1 MNNWPWEELGLPGF
15 VELPA
20 IRRAYAERLKETRP
34 DENPEGFQ
42 RLHSAYQAACRLA
55 RRRGTEAERVAE
67 SDSSQSDGDG
77 DGDSTQSGG
86 DVRKTIPGDI
96 PESEP
101 VREWDFERLFAEG
114 AVEERARRFQKLW
127 ALRRK
132 NQFRYDIW
140 RPTPSRDPAEAALAW
155 VSVVRALSLVEELV
169 SGGAEAPLWN
179 LFCKSELFLYVRNQ
193 PDFVFA
199 LEDFLRECPEVPEI
213 CCQTLFR
220 AYGFETRHAG
230 REYKLLYQLLK
241 ERIPN
246 QDGATAKK
254 QSRRPF
260 DGTRSRLL
268 SLLLLVLAALIVN
281 ILVDSAVLQGHRR
294 EWVCDWMSEDFGCE
308 FVQAGDREWGKVCVL
323 LDSRARLH
331 CLARWNGSRDLQQG
345 KRGYVTNYAE
355 VRMSRKIADFA
366 ARRDCAIFPER
377 DAGDLAAAAENWSED
392 YLRFPLTGAG
402 EEISALGDLLSAVK
416 GEAWY
421 QTLPPEYVLY
431 LCWNDWSFY
440 AYDTRADDFDTTV
453 LRRYYERFFGADL
466 CRIVL
471 EETGIAASDMGEAF
485 SLFTES
491 GSVRL
496 ENRDFFHVVGVEKEH
511 FKPRYHYFL
520 SDDGTELF
528 CVPTDRKVSELTLR
542 ELYRMDKTDYH
553 VKGFPEPL
561 SVFRDAGET
570 Q

>member
-1 MNNWPWEELGLPGF
+1 MNNWPWEELGLPGP

-55 RRRGTEAERVAE
+55 RRRGTEAEA
-67 SDSSQSDGDG
+67 DSSNPGEDG
-77 DGDSTQSGG
+77 TELII
-86 DVRKTIPGDI
+86 KEEDI
-96 PESEP
+96 PEPEP
-101 VREWDFERLFAEG
+101 TRKWDFERLFVEG

-132 NQFRYDIW
+132 NQFRYDAW
-140 RPTPSRDPAEAALAW
+140 RPTPSSDPAEAALVW
-155 VSVVRALSLVEELV
+155 VSVVRTLSLAEELV
-169 SGGAEAPLWN
+169 SSGAEAPLWN

-199 LEDFLRECPEVPEI
+199 LEDFLRDYPDVPEI

-220 AYGFETRHAG
+220 AYGFEERPAG
-230 REYKLLYQLLK
+230 QEYRLLYQLLK

-246 QDGATAKK
+246 ATAKK
-254 QSRRPF
+254 QPRPPF
-260 DGTRSRLL
+260 DRMRIRLL
-268 SLLLLVLAALIVN
+268 SMSLLVLAALMAN
-281 ILVDSAVLQGHRR
+281 ILVDSAVLEGHRR
-294 EWVCDWMSEDFGCE
+294 ECVRDWMSEDFGCE
-308 FVQAGDREWGKVCVL
+308 FVQAGDRGRGNAFVL
-323 LDSRARLH
+323 LDSRTGLH
-331 CLARWNGSRDLQQG
+331 CLARWDGSRDVQQG
-345 KRGYVTNYAE
+345 KRGYVTNYSE
-355 VRMSRKIADFA
+355 VRMSRKIARFA
-366 ARRDCAIFPER
+366 ARRNCAIFPER
-377 DAGDLAAAAENWSED
+377 DAGDLAAAGENWSED

-421 QTLPPEYVLY
+421 RTLPPEYILY

-440 AYDTRADDFDTTV
+440 AYDTQTEDFDATA
-453 LRRYYERFFGADL
+453 LRRYYERFFGSDL
-466 CRIVL
+466 CRIAL
-471 EETGIAASDMGEAF
+471 EETGIAAADMGEAF
-485 SLFTES
+485 SLFPES

-520 SDDGTELF
+520 SNDGTELF
-528 CVPTDRKVSELTLR
+528 CVPTGGKVSALTLR
-542 ELYRMDKTDYH
+542 ELYRMDKAEYH
-553 VKGFPEPL
+553 VKGFPETL
-561 SVFRDAGET
+561 SVFRNAGET
-570 Q
+570 P